1 MTPKQRLARLQKS
14 LRHYNEVYDIVIAD
28 YAEQRIAADYEQL
41 AVIEQR
47 EDVVIAMAI
56 MIQHLIEE
64 AEAANGTIHIETLQ
78 QQHKTESARKKFAE
92 AGLAEAFDV
101 LNRPLTT
108 DPLFE
113 ARMYR
118 QSLRN
123 PDTGAPGDLV

>member
-14 LRHYNEVYDIVIAD
+14 LRLYNEVYDIVIAD
-28 YAEQRIAADYEQL
+28 YAEQRITADYEQL

-64 AEAANGTIHIETLQ
+64 TEAANGTVHIEALRYQ
-78 QQHKTESARKKFAE
+78 EKTESARKVFAK
-92 AGLAEAFDV
+92 AGLAEAFEV

-123 PDTGAPGDLV
+123 PDTGAPGDPA